1 MKDSDPYTGGSS
13 DVETNHTHRR
23 TRSTDVGVDEDTVP
37 IPQTAFKKFYDSVFG
52 PTAAGA
58 DANAGTAGTQSS
70 LGPGTG
76 RAIPVINNRR
86 CICAEKSDCQCIS
99 WCRRR

>member
-13 DVETNHTHRR
+13 DVGTKHTHRR

-76 RAIPVINNRR
+76 RAIPGGDGARETKPAR
-86 CICAEKSDCQCIS
+86 DAASGFS
-99 WCRRR
+99 